1 MQTENLK
8 VIGFDADDTL
18 WVNEPYYRETEE
30 RFCQLLREYGT
41 KELISKKLLQ
51 IEVKNLGIYG
61 YGTKAFML
69 SLIETALSV
78 SENKIQPE
86 IIGEIIALGKL
97 QICRRNEI
105 LPGAEKV
112 LKELSGKYRLILA
125 TKGDLLDQERK
136 LSNSGLLGYF
146 HHIEIMS
153 DKKIE
158 NYRQLLNHL
167 DILPSEFLM
176 VGNSMKSDILP
187 VLELGGN
194 AIHIPFHTTWIF
206 EDVVGTNL
214 DDSRFTEVELI
225 EEILRIL

>member
-1 MQTENLK
+1 MKTENLK

-18 WVNEPYYRETEE
+18 WVNEPYYRETELA
-30 RFCQLLREYGT
+30 FCRLLLNYQPEDV
-41 KELISKKLLQ
+41 IMKKLF
-51 IEVKNLGIYG
+51 EVEMKNLRLYG

-69 SLIETALSV
+69 SLIETALLV
-78 SENKIQPE
+78 SENSIRPE
-86 IIGEIIALGKL
+86 TIGEIIALGKS
-97 QICRRNEI
+97 QINRLNEI

-153 DKKIE
+153 DKKTE
-158 NYRQLLNHL
+158 NYRQLLKHL

-176 VGNSMKSDILP
+176 VGNSMKSDIQP

-214 DDSRFTEVELI
+214 DNKRFMEVGSI
-225 EEILRIL
+225 EEILGIL